1 MEPSADQVVAAALAD
16 GSHAL
21 SQVRAA
27 QHRRHPR
34 PHRPPDTTRP
44 TSAHEHSDT
53 DADATPTPV
62 LPQIGTT
69 KTVDQPIATV
79 GDTLTYTIVVTNPGT
94 PPLVDVEVAANVPP
108 GLAIVSV
115 GGGGGYDPVT
125 SALTW
130 AVPGLAPGA
139 SQVLTYTATLAQAGS
154 WTNAACSVG
163 VDADRNPAYDCDDA
177 SVTSVGVPTP
187 TPTATSVPTVQ
198 PTPSPV
204 STSTP
209 TPTATQSPTSAPTRT
224 PTATSTPSG
233 GVSPVRGPSAT
244 PPNTPVPT
252 PTHTPVPAP
261 TPMAAL
267 TATPTA
273 TPSPLPPPPAP
284 TPTVTVSPT
293 RQAVLDLAIEIISA
307 RERQGQPPPVQLP
320 APVQLPVSTVFG
332 EGSAG

>member
-1 MEPSADQVVAAALAD
+1 MEPSTDQVRRCRSGRRESRVPGD
-16 GSHAL
+16 GL
-21 SQVRAA
+21 
-27 QHRRHPR
+27 PN
-34 PHRPPDTTRP
+34 PPPPEHTVSP
-44 TSAHEHSDT
+44 TNT
-53 DADATPTPV
+53 PVPPTNTPTPRRRRPRQI

-79 GDTLTYTIVVTNPGT
+79 GDTLTYTIIVTNPGT

-115 GGGGGYDPVT
+115 GGGGGYNPVT
-125 SALTW
+125 RALTW

-139 SQVLTYTATLAQAGS
+139 SQELTYTANLAEAGS
-154 WTNAACSVG
+154 WTSTACSVG
-163 VDADRNPAYDCDDA
+163 VDADRNPVYDCDDA

-209 TPTATQSPTSAPTRT
+209 TPTSTQSPTSTPTRT

-233 GVSPVRGPSAT
+233 GVSPGRGPTAT

-252 PTHTPVPAP
+252 PTHTPVP
-261 TPMAAL
+261 TPARTAAL

-273 TPSPLPPPPAP
+273 TPSPLPPPSAP

-307 RERQGQPPPVQLP
+307 RERQGQPPPVQVP
-320 APVQLPVSTVFG
+320 VPVQLPDYES
-332 EGSAG
+332 GSP